1 MFRSIIKMS
10 LRALKRQKA
19 YVVINVLG
27 LSIGIVCSLL
37 IFIFILNET
46 SYDNYHEHR
55 DHIHK
60 VILEGRIG
68 GQDIKAHSTAS
79 PIGPAMVDDF
89 PEVEA
94 FLRMNEWPET
104 IVKKEDQ
111 FFSEHFFVEADS
123 TFFEFFSIPLL
134 RGTKEKVLNEPHTVV
149 LSESAAQRIFGREDP
164 IDRML
169 KVGTG
174 ETLYRVTGIMQDI
187 PENTHFEAGMVGS
200 FITNPRSRDRNWT
213 SNSFHTYVLLHPDA
227 DPETVDQRFLDF
239 VIHHIGPEITEY
251 VGLSM
256 EDFFAL
262 GNVYNFFLQPLR
274 RIHLD
279 PGISNG
285 LKAPADPRYLWIF
298 GTIGLLI
305 VCIASINFMNL
316 SAAQATKRAKEVG
329 IKKVNGS
336 SRAMLVRQFLTET
349 ILLVFIA
356 LLLAIGITELS
367 IPFFNDLLGLNLQ
380 LNLFGQWFILPAL
393 LAFSLLLGLLAGS
406 YPAFYLSSFQPISV
420 LKGTTHS
427 IRGNMGV
434 RRMLTVLQFSISIL
448 LLVGI
453 LIMQKQLTYMINK
466 DLGFEKENIMVIRR
480 AEALRGQ
487 VNTFKEELKQIPG
500 VLSVSASTAVPGRN
514 NNNNGYTMPGRPEES
529 FLMQTNW
536 VDYDFLETFGME
548 LSSGR
553 FFDPEYGTDPEAC
566 LINDRAARNFMI
578 DEPLQARFSG
588 GSMHTD
594 GVSILPVIGTI
605 KDFHFESL
613 REEIRPYILRFRDE
627 GVQWGYVSIR
637 LAANPPSGVLE
648 SIEQVWS
655 SFTNREPMLHF
666 LMDQDFVRMYREEKQ
681 SARLAMLFTLL
692 AMIVASLGLY
702 GLTAFSLQQRT
713 REIGVRKTFGASVA
727 TIWYLFTKEI
737 IILVGIATAI
747 AWPLIYWIGSNW
759 LQNFHYRINLG
770 IFEFLTGSAIALLIA
785 LTTISYRTIKAASV
799 NPSMS
804 LRYE

>member
-1 MFRSIIKMS
+1 
-10 LRALKRQKA
+10 
-19 YVVINVLG
+19 
-27 LSIGIVCSLL
+27 
-37 IFIFILNET
+37 
-46 SYDNYHEHR
+46 
-55 DHIHK
+55 
-60 VILEGRIG
+60 
-68 GQDIKAHSTAS
+68 
-79 PIGPAMVDDF
+79 
-89 PEVEA
+89 
-94 FLRMNEWPET
+94 
-104 IVKKEDQ
+104 
-111 FFSEHFFVEADS
+111 
-123 TFFEFFSIPLL
+123 
-134 RGTKEKVLNEPHTVV
+134 
-149 LSESAAQRIFGREDP
+149 
-164 IDRML
+164 
-169 KVGTG
+169 
-174 ETLYRVTGIMQDI
+174 
-187 PENTHFEAGMVGS
+187 
-200 FITNPRSRDRNWT
+200 
-213 SNSFHTYVLLHPDA
+213 
-227 DPETVDQRFLDF
+227 
-239 VIHHIGPEITEY
+239 
-251 VGLSM
+251 
-256 EDFFAL
+256 
-262 GNVYNFFLQPLR
+262 
-274 RIHLD
+274 
-279 PGISNG
+279 
-285 LKAPADPRYLWIF
+285 
-298 GTIGLLI
+298 
-305 VCIASINFMNL
+305 
-316 SAAQATKRAKEVG
+316 
-329 IKKVNGS
+329 
-336 SRAMLVRQFLTET
+336 
-349 ILLVFIA
+349 
-356 LLLAIGITELS
+356 
-367 IPFFNDLLGLNLQ
+367 
-380 LNLFGQWFILPAL
+380 
-393 LAFSLLLGLLAGS
+393 
-406 YPAFYLSSFQPISV
+406 
-420 LKGTTHS
+420 
-427 IRGNMGV
+427 
-434 RRMLTVLQFSISIL
+434 MLTVLQFSISIL

-566 LINDRAARNFMI
+566 LINDRAVRNFMI